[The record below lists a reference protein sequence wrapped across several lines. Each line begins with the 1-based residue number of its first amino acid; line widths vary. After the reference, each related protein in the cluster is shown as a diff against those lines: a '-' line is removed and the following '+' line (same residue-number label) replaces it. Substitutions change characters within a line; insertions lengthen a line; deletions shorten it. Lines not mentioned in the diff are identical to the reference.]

1 MRFFKQTAIV
11 LFGVSLALAESTAAE
26 PNIAVVDAEQAI
38 GNTVEAQQFL
48 EVLQQELAADR
59 EMLENL
65 QTEIQE
71 LQQRVADEGDV
82 MSDTERRAV
91 AKEIEDKRL
100 ELEFNAT
107 KYQKE
112 LEDRQREFLSSMGP
126 KFQAVL
132 DDLIQI
138 ERYDFVLG
146 ARTVMFA
153 NMRHDITAKIT
164 EKLNEQHAE
173 AE

>member
-1 MRFFKQTAIV
+1 MRLLKLAPIV
-11 LFGVSLALAESTAAE
+11 LSGLALEASVAAE
-26 PNIAVVDAEQAI
+26 PNIAVVNAETAI

-48 EVLQQELAADR
+48 EVLQQEMAGDR
-59 EMLENL
+59 EVIETL

-82 MSDTERRAV
+82 MSETERRGV

-100 ELEFNAT
+100 ELDFNVT

-112 LEDRQREFLSSMGP
+112 LENRQEEFLSSMFP

-132 DDLIQI
+132 NDLIQV

>member
-11 LFGVSLALAESTAAE
+11 LFGVSLALAESVAAE

>member
-1 MRFFKQTAIV
+1 MRLLKLAPIV
-11 LFGVSLALAESTAAE
+11 SFGVSLALAESVAAE
-26 PNIAVVDAEQAI
+26 PNIAVVDAETAI
-38 GNTVEAQQFL
+38 GNTLEAQQFL
-48 EVLQQELAADR
+48 EVLQQELSGDR
-59 EMLENL
+59 EVLEGL
-65 QTEIQE
+65 QAEIQE
-71 LQQRVADEGDV
+71 LQQRVTDEGDV
-82 MSDTERRAV
+82 MSDTERRGI
-91 AKEIEDKRL
+91 AKEIEDKQL

-112 LEDRQREFLSSMGP
+112 LEDRQREFLTDMGP

-132 DDLIQI
+132 NDLIQV

-146 ARTVMFA
+146 ARTVIFA

-164 EKLNEQHAE
+164 EKLNEKHAE

>member
-1 MRFFKQTAIV
+1 MRLLKLAPIV
-11 LFGVSLALAESTAAE
+11 LFGASLALVKSVAAE
-26 PNIAVVDAEQAI
+26 PNIAVVDAETAI

-48 EVLQQELAADR
+48 EVLQQELAGDR
-59 EMLENL
+59 EVLEGL

-82 MSDTERRAV
+82 MSDTERRGIT
-91 AKEIEDKRL
+91 KEIEDKRL

-112 LEDRQREFLSSMGP
+112 LEDRQREFLTSMSP

-132 DDLIQI
+132 NDLIQV